1 MKRVML
7 SSILAG
13 IMVAIGTIVYLNSQS
28 MLGAFLFAI
37 GLLTILHFKLDL
49 FTGKVPYI
57 KNGKDAAVAYGSYD
71 FKFKNNL

>member
-1 MKRVML
+1 MKRVIL

-28 MLGAFLFAI
+28 LLGAFLFAI
-37 GLLTILHFKLDL
+37 GLLTILYCKLYL

-57 KNGKDAAVAYGSYD
+57 TNYKELPYILMV
-71 FKFKNNL
+71 LI